1 MAPPAEP
8 RGGPL
13 GGGWSGPW
21 DSCVRLVFGMRGR
34 RAGCERAP
42 GAAGRMGG
50 VPAWK
55 EMEEGASGWPFPS
68 LPSFKPGARARGA
81 RGSSLDRWAGEPMGA
96 CYRRE
101 GWAGV
106 VPRHAR
112 RGFDLAERRGAS
124 ACYSSAPESCGGWRQ
139 GRQERFGLGRR
150 TSCQAVKLSESDEGW
165 WW

>member
-21 DSCVRLVFGMRGR
+21 DSCVRLVFGMGGR

-42 GAAGRMGG
+42 GATGRMGG

-68 LPSFKPGARARGA
+68 LPSSKPGARARGA
-81 RGSSLDRWAGEPMGA
+81 RVSSLDRWAGEPVARVTGG
-96 CYRRE
+96 RVGRE
-101 GWAGV
+101 WC
-106 VPRHAR
+106 
-112 RGFDLAERRGAS
+112 RGTRGEASTSPSGAERGERMLLQRARELRGLAAGKTRKVWVGEENLVS
-124 ACYSSAPESCGGWRQ
+124 GCKALRVG
-139 GRQERFGLGRR
+139 
-150 TSCQAVKLSESDEGW
+150 
-165 WW
+165 